1 MALDCVML
9 TNHRPQRQLITP
21 ATTDQKLLAAI
32 KHESVSTVVQ
42 LLATGVDINGRGEN
56 CWTPLTLACRLGRKS
71 IVKVLLET
79 EVEPDN
85 NVCAKTRSCPATCD
99 INKSNDNGDTPL
111 ICAAREGHIEVVEVL
126 LQAGADPNLPNPYS
140 SLTPLLV
147 AIDNGHIETVASLL
161 SHEADVQLTDNVKL
175 TPLYMAIKVKDCD
188 IRDILTQR
196 LIQAGCDVNI
206 GSQDHAP
213 VFLAA
218 RLGFLSTVEMLCEA
232 GCDVDVSNKYGVTPL
247 YEAAMKG
254 HNDVVKYLLSR
265 GCELNKQDM
274 YGVGPLH
281 VASVFNNAAA
291 VNILITAGASI
302 KQRDQ
307 SGRCAVHAAMEQGF
321 ADVVEVFLRHGVD
334 ITQAPTSVRNETSLT
349 RYDWDHQYTFDLSW
363 FQHKL
368 SSLNKLFEHG
378 HRAVIRVLMR
388 GCTQLPLYQCRAG
401 INVFRS
407 DLDLVELLLVSG
419 LRGSANVFL
428 MSQHPSQH
436 LLDPHVAAWLDR
448 FHRTPQSL
456 QNLSR
461 IKVRRC
467 LGNKVLHLAPQLPL
481 PKRLIEFLT
490 LSPS

>member
-9 TNHRPQRQLITP
+9 TNHRPRRQLITP
-21 ATTDQKLLAAI
+21 ATTDQKFLAAI
-32 KHESVSTVVQ
+32 KHEPVSTVVQ
-42 LLATGVDINGRGEN
+42 LLTKDVDINGRGDN
-56 CWTPLTLACRLGRKS
+56 CWTPLTLACRLGRRS
-71 IVKVLLET
+71 VVNILLET
-79 EVEPDN
+79 QSEDDI
-85 NVCAKTRSCPATCD
+85 CAQARSRQATCD
-99 INKSNDNGDTPL
+99 VNKSNDNGDTPL
-111 ICAAREGHIEVVEVL
+111 ICAAREGHTDVVEVL
-126 LQAGADPNLPNPYS
+126 LQAGADPNLPNQYS

-147 AIDNGHIETVASLL
+147 AIDNSHIETVVSLL
-161 SHEADVQLTDNVKL
+161 SYEADVQLTDNVKL

-188 IRDILTQR
+188 IRDMITQR
-196 LIQAGCDVNI
+196 LIEAGCDVNI

-213 VFLAA
+213 IFLAA
-218 RLGFLSTVEMLCEA
+218 RLGYLSTVEILCEA
-232 GCDVDVSNKYGVTPL
+232 GSDVNVSNKYGVTPL

-254 HNDVVKYLLSR
+254 HNEVVRYLLSQ

-281 VASVFNNAAA
+281 VASVFNNAEA
-291 VNILITAGASI
+291 VNMLITAGASI

-334 ITQAPTSVRNETSLT
+334 ITQAPTSVR
-349 RYDWDHQYTFDLSW
+349 
-363 FQHKL
+363 KL

-378 HRAVIRVLMR
+378 HRAVICILLR
-388 GCTQLPLYQCRAG
+388 GCTQLPLFRCQAALN
-401 INVFRS
+401 IFRS

-419 LRGSANVFL
+419 LRGTASVFL

-436 LLDPHVAAWLDR
+436 LLDPHVAAWLDQ

-467 LGNKVLHLAPQLPL
+467 LGNKVLHLVPQLPL

-490 LSPS
+490 LSPT

>member
-9 TNHRPQRQLITP
+9 TNHRPRRQLITP
-21 ATTDQKLLAAI
+21 ATTDQKFLAAI
-32 KHESVSTVVQ
+32 KHEPVSTVVQ
-42 LLATGVDINGRGEN
+42 LLTKDVDINGRGDN
-56 CWTPLTLACRLGRKS
+56 CWTPLTLACRLGRRS
-71 IVKVLLET
+71 VVNILLET
-79 EVEPDN
+79 QSEDDI
-85 NVCAKTRSCPATCD
+85 CAQARSRQATCD
-99 INKSNDNGDTPL
+99 VNKSNDNGDTPL
-111 ICAAREGHIEVVEVL
+111 ICAAREGHTDVVEVL
-126 LQAGADPNLPNPYS
+126 LQAGADPNLPNQYS

-147 AIDNGHIETVASLL
+147 AIDNSHIETVVSLL
-161 SHEADVQLTDNVKL
+161 SYEADVQLTDNVKL

-188 IRDILTQR
+188 IRDMITQR
-196 LIQAGCDVNI
+196 LIEAGCDVNI

-213 VFLAA
+213 IFLAA
-218 RLGFLSTVEMLCEA
+218 RLGYLSTVEILCEA
-232 GCDVDVSNKYGVTPL
+232 GSDVNVSNKYGVTPL

-254 HNDVVKYLLSR
+254 HNEVVRYLLSQ

-281 VASVFNNAAA
+281 VASVFNNAEA
-291 VNILITAGASI
+291 VNMLITAGASI

-363 FQHKL
+363 FQHEL

-378 HRAVIRVLMR
+378 HRAVICILLR
-388 GCTQLPLYQCRAG
+388 GCTQLPLFRCQAALN
-401 INVFRS
+401 IFRS

-419 LRGSANVFL
+419 LRGTASVFL

-436 LLDPHVAAWLDR
+436 LLDPHVAAWLDQ

-467 LGNKVLHLAPQLPL
+467 LGNKVLHLVPQLPL

-490 LSPS
+490 LSPT